1 MTIELAVLP
10 GLLLIVAQLGAL
22 SAFGFVI
29 VRVSL
34 RQSDDCMALAQGLVV
49 GPALWGLG
57 ANFLLHLLPGLLGM
71 IASWAIALAIGVGL
85 VWRARDALRIK
96 PRAAAGVAVAALV
109 TFWIALATRQMLG
122 DPDPIHLGIAASV
135 RQGAWPPVI
144 PWNPVQPAPYH
155 YGVDLLIG
163 MLSPPFG
170 PDPAFTTELM
180 GAFAWTGLVLVLGTS
195 LLRGE
200 RWLAALVLMPL
211 LLTAGSWTLYS
222 FDQPPN
228 IVSVALP
235 AGIPQAGIGNSL
247 ADIYWPSV
255 EFPWTSVVEAS
266 PANILNP
273 SFTFAY
279 ALAFVALER
288 TAESRTLAWPAAATV
303 AVLIGFL
310 GLVDETI
317 ALIVLGLWFLLAAA
331 SFVQTPSP
339 RRREDS
345 LRAAT
350 GLGLATLLL
359 AIGGG
364 VLTGVLTGATG
375 GELSLAWMDD
385 PGSRR
390 PIGSITRSAGGVAV
404 LGLNVLPVALAAVVL
419 APRSRLT
426 FALVGGSVVALLAAL
441 TLHYEFAEHDVV
453 RLDGHARNL
462 ALMALLIALGIRLSA
477 LKPRRGGGSRRC
489 ADRRSGCVADRGWT
503 DAQHCPGAQPWSAAC
518 QRPSR
523 GTCISRGDHWAIR
536 VRALSVPAR
545 GGLSPRPRCGRRPR
559 TFPSSDCDDP
569 SHGTP
574 QRLRIPEFS
583 PPRSSR
589 RPRIPRRG
597 PLPRARCSATA
608 GNGVRSRDGGM
619 GRHVV

>member
-1 MTIELAVLP
+1 MAIELAVLP

-22 SAFGFVI
+22 SALGFVI

-109 TFWIALATRQMLG
+109 TFWIALATRQVLG

-200 RWLAALVLMPL
+200 RWLAAVVLMPL
-211 LLTAGSWTLYS
+211 LLTAGAWTLYS

-247 ADIYWPSV
+247 AEIYWPSV

-288 TAESRTLAWPAAATV
+288 IAESQTLAWPAAATV

-331 SFVQTPSP
+331 SFVKTPSP
-339 RRREDS
+339 RRREDL

-350 GLGLATLLL
+350 GLALATLLL

-477 LKPRRGGGSRRC
+477 LKPRRGG
-489 ADRRSGCVADRGWT
+489 
-503 DAQHCPGAQPWSAAC
+503 
-518 QRPSR
+518 
-523 GTCISRGDHWAIR
+523 
-536 VRALSVPAR
+536 
-545 GGLSPRPRCGRRPR
+545 
-559 TFPSSDCDDP
+559 
-569 SHGTP
+569 
-574 QRLRIPEFS
+574 
-583 PPRSSR
+583 
-589 RPRIPRRG
+589 
-597 PLPRARCSATA
+597 
-608 GNGVRSRDGGM
+608 
-619 GRHVV
+619 